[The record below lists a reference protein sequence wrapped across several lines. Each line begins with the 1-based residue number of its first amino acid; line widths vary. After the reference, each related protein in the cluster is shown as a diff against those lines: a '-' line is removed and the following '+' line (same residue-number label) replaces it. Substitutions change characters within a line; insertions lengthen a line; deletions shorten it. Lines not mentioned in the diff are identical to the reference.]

1 MEINLSTRDLRA
13 FLALSRSCN
22 FGQTALQLH
31 LTQSALSALIAR
43 LEAQVG
49 ARLFERSTRSVS
61 LTAAGQ
67 AFADYVVDILQQ
79 ADEAVRTVRDITS
92 LQQGKVSVAALPSL
106 TAGPVPAI
114 FADFHTAYPKVR
126 LSVIEALSSDAFQQV
141 REGKVDIALTAAHPR
156 HEDLAYEPITQ
167 DHFLLLCSP
176 DHPLAQDSS
185 PIALR
190 DTLAW
195 PHVSMPPAA
204 SVRQYLDRALEQESL
219 RFAPAFEVH
228 HIATIGALVER
239 GLGVTALPETAI
251 NLIAHRR
258 LHQRALATPGIQRP
272 LWLVHRKY
280 PGLSDAAATMREMI
294 LAHYASPASSRNMAS
309 SDSLSSTPEAKESR
323 R

>member
-1 MEINLSTRDLRA
+1 M
-13 FLALSRSCN
+13 ALSRSCN
-22 FGQTALQLH
+22 FGQTAMQLH

-61 LTAAGQ
+61 LTAAGR
-67 AFADYVVDILQQ
+67 AFADDVVDILRQT
-79 ADEAVRTVRDITS
+79 DEAVRTVRDITS

-106 TAGPVPAI
+106 TAGPVPEI
-114 FADFHTAYPKVR
+114 FASFHAAYPKVR
-126 LSVIEALSSDAFQQV
+126 LTVTEALSSDAFEKV
-141 REGKVDIALTAAHPR
+141 REGKVDIALTAAHPQ
-156 HEDLAYEPITQ
+156 HGDLSYEPITQ
-167 DHFLLLCSP
+167 DTFLLLCSP
-176 DHPLAQDSS
+176 DHALAQETS

-190 DTLAW
+190 DTLSW

-204 SVRQYLDRALEQESL
+204 SVRQYLDRAFQEQGL

-228 HIATIGALVER
+228 HIATIGALVAE

-258 LHQRALATPGIQRP
+258 LHQRPLAAPGIQRP

-280 PGLSDAAATMREMI
+280 PGLSDAAATMRERI
-294 LAHYASPASSRNMAS
+294 LAHYQSPASSLSIESSESPSNTPS
-309 SDSLSSTPEAKESR
+309 VSDSR
-323 R
+323 RWR